1 MRSQTVPRVAAAAA
15 ALAVAAGVVAAPAS
29 AVQAGGKDGP
39 RLVDKAVVP
48 TVRAG
53 VAKWVKTWWTS
64 RSDVCDVRVTVTG
77 DDVAALT
84 YPSNTGSYTSLSRS
98 ANLAGGDFDYT
109 AFRVTPDADAAGFIT
124 LQVSVSYT
132 KRPAGTPSPGSGG
145 DDALCSGHRSHRAT
159 TARLYVRP
167 RS

>member
-1 MRSQTVPRVAAAAA
+1 MRSQTVARVAAAAA
-15 ALAVAAGVVAAPAS
+15 ALAVAAGVAAVPAS
-29 AVQAGGKDGP
+29 AAQAGGKEGP
-39 RLVDKAVVP
+39 RLVDEAVVP

-64 RSDVCDVRVTVTG
+64 RSDVCDMRVTVTG

-98 ANLAGGDFDYT
+98 ANLARGDFDYT
-109 AFRVTPDADAAGFIT
+109 AFRVTTDADAAGFIT

-132 KRPAGTPSPGSGG
+132 KRSSPSGG
-145 DDALCSGHRSHRAT
+145 GDEVVCSGHRSHRAT